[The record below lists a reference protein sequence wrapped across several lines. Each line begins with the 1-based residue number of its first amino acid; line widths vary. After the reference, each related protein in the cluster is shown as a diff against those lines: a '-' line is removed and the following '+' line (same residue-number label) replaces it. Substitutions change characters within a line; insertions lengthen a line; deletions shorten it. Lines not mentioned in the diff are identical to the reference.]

1 MYRRLI
7 RPILFV
13 FPPEWIHR
21 AVARLLP
28 FFFSIPGVRGW
39 IRSNYIVKDSRLE
52 REVFGIRFPTPVGMA
67 AGFDKEVT
75 LYNELADLG
84 FGHVEIGTVT
94 PRGQKGNPKPRL
106 FRLPAD
112 KALINR
118 MGFNNHGTD
127 ACIRNLKRKNPK
139 VIIGGNI
146 GKNTSTPNEKA
157 AEDYSYCFQEL
168 FDFVDYFVVN
178 ISCPN
183 IKDLSKLQ
191 NKEETIKIL
200 NELQDINRRK
210 KKPKPVLLKISPDL
224 SHSQLDEIIDIVRE
238 TRLDGIVATNTTL
251 SRDNLQAS
259 RTKAERIG
267 QGGLS
272 GHPLKDKATR
282 AIAYLHKKSSGAIPI
297 IGAGG
302 IMQPSDA
309 MEKLKAGAS
318 LVQVYTGFIYS
329 GPSLAKKINKRILEE
344 E

>member
-157 AEDYSYCFQEL
+157 AEDYSFCFQEL